1 MKKLNN
7 KGFMMAEVLAVS
19 VVVLVLFGFIYA
31 NFMPTKGEYEK
42 RINYNDVNSQ
52 YAIFYMR
59 KHYIDE
65 GIIVN
70 DDEYIILYDGEE
82 CNNISSTTET
92 LECTKLAKSLGIEEL
107 IVTKYRLTK
116 NFKDNYTG
124 KLENYIGYLPEYKD
138 YNLSDEAYRLI
149 IKTKHGYATTAL
161 KIRSINNEE

>member
-70 DDEYIILYDGEE
+70 DDEFITLFNGEK
-82 CNNISSTTET
+82 CNNINSTTESDA
-92 LECTKLAKSLGIEEL
+92 CTKLAKSLGIEEL
-107 IVTKYRLTK
+107 IVTKYQLTASFK
-116 NFKDNYTG
+116 NSYNG
-124 KLENYIGYLPEYKD
+124 KLDEYIDYLPEYKD
-138 YNLSDEAYRLI
+138 SALSDESNRLI
-149 IKTKHGYATTAL
+149 VKTKTGYATTAL
-161 KIRSINNEE
+161 KIRVFND